1 MKIPSNLIQTGKYT
15 SRGEYVEAVSNK
27 PYQGYYYE
35 LSGVLYAGKEYNKNA
50 PKLIKA
56 QEANQLYNNNLDTAI
71 FSINSGITSQQ
82 LETPP
87 FYNLP
92 VSKDSNPPHGST
104 IRFFAKKTNNT
115 PILIREINENAY
127 TSLKNDFIHQT
138 IYIGTY
144 QGITLTSEQA
154 YSQMI
159 GLKEF
164 VEG

>member
-15 SRGEYVEAVSNK
+15 SGGEYVEAVSNK

-35 LSGVLYAGKEYNKNA
+35 LSGVFYAGKEYNKNA

-82 LETPP
+82 LQSPP

-92 VSKDSNPPHGST
+92 VSDLTYRNT
-104 IRFFAKKTNNT
+104 AIRFFAKKTNNT

-144 QGITLTSEQA
+144 QGITLTSEQT

>member
-15 SRGEYVEAVSNK
+15 SGGEYVKEVSNQ

-35 LSGVLYAGKEYNKNA
+35 LNGVLYAGKEYTKDA
-50 PKLIKA
+50 PKLVKA
-56 QEANQLYNNNLDTAI
+56 QETNQLYNNTLDTAI
-71 FSINSGITSQQ
+71 FSLNSGITSQQ
-82 LETPP
+82 LQTPP

-92 VSKDSNPPHGST
+92 VSDLTYRNTT
-104 IRFFAKKTNNT
+104 IRFFAKKINNT

-127 TSLKNDFIHQT
+127 NSLKNDFIHQT

-144 QGITLTSEQA
+144 QGVTLTSEQA

>member
-15 SRGEYVEAVSNK
+15 SGGEYVEAISNK

-35 LSGVLYAGKEYNKNA
+35 LSGILYAGKEYNKNA

-82 LETPP
+82 LQSPP

-92 VSKDSNPPHGST
+92 VSDLTYRNAT

-127 TSLKNDFIHQT
+127 NSLKNDFIYQT
-138 IYIGTY
+138 TYIGTY
-144 QGITLTSEQA
+144 QGITQTPEQA